1 VCAFKSEAF
10 FQTYLISIYNKITPI
25 HAGKEVIFVSK
36 SNHLYY
42 TLDHS
47 TYDCQ
52 YHLVWTPRY
61 RGNILADKYIKDELK
76 REFKQICNWKNFIM
90 KGWHVGDDHIHLYL
104 VIPPKYSIAYAI
116 EILKGKTSTWIKKR
130 TRKFPPG
137 ALWCRGYFV
146 STVGIDEYA
155 LRNYI
160 ANQEKYKVEM
170 PTLF

>member
-1 VCAFKSEAF
+1 M
-10 FQTYLISIYNKITPI
+10 
-25 HAGKEVIFVSK
+25 SK